1 MYSLQITWPSTA
13 LKLELKSGMGVAIY
27 NGLELGL
34 HRKIRLI
41 ESNAKCWAELLSCKM
56 TLWQVLYLSEAPP
69 FYDPLLPPPLHTV
82 YMYKVYLFTQGRGG
96 AGAHQRED

>member
-1 MYSLQITWPSTA
+1 MTAAWRGYGYLKKQHKDMYSLQITWPSTA

-41 ESNAKCWAELLSCKM
+41 ESNAKC
-56 TLWQVLYLSEAPP
+56 
-69 FYDPLLPPPLHTV
+69 
-82 YMYKVYLFTQGRGG
+82 
-96 AGAHQRED
+96 